1 MVTHSHSSAN
11 VVLVVARIAAVAV
24 AALGN
29 NQQGYQGQTDT
40 LSSVSCRTPQRNARC
55 ECRKKTALAVVASC
69 SAVST
74 ALLLL
79 LLLLPC
85 PTNRSLS
92 VPCFV
97 SFFSTT
103 RECPCCCWWWY
114 WYCCGCL
121 TLSSSLSLSLSLLF
135 LSTTM
140 LGLSVGEKKKEDT
153 EGPFCWMIPFRVP
166 SVCCVVLCVAAFVL
180 CRLQG
185 LRAD

>member
-1 MVTHSHSSAN
+1 M
-11 VVLVVARIAAVAV
+11 ARIAAVAV

-97 SFFSTT
+97 FFSLQPANAPAAGGGTGIAVVVSHFL
-103 RECPCCCWWWY
+103 P
-114 WYCCGCL
+114 L
-121 TLSSSLSLSLSLLF
+121 SLSLSLSLSLVP
-135 LSTTM
+135 LDNNARS
-140 LGLSVGEKKKEDT
+140 
-153 EGPFCWMIPFRVP
+153 FCWGEEKGRHRGSFLLDDSFSCVKC
-166 SVCCVVLCVAAFVL
+166 VCCVVLCCVWLRSCCVG
-180 CRLQG
+180 CRVSGQTNNHNQN
-185 LRAD
+185 D